1 MNAGEIRA
9 VASLAFVYA
18 LRMLGMFMVL
28 PVLALY
34 AQALPGGATAL
45 QIGLAIGLYG
55 LAQAALQV
63 PLGWLSDRVGRKPV
77 IVAGMLLFAL
87 GSLIAGLSEGIE
99 GVLLGRCIQG
109 LGAVSSAV
117 SALLADVTREQVRTT
132 AMAVMGV
139 GMGGAFI
146 LALVLGPV
154 VAGLIGV
161 DGIFL
166 MTAVLALSSIP
177 LVLWWVPRAP
187 VQPAQPGGMALAF
200 ASPELLR
207 LDAGIFLLHA
217 CMTALFVALPFA
229 LTETLALDSAAHWQ
243 IYLPVLLLSV
253 LPVFPLIRW
262 AERSGRAKPV
272 FVAAVALLA
281 VALLAAGALHDDA
294 PGLVLALLAYF
305 VAFNYLEG
313 ALPSLISRQ
322 APPQHKGA
330 ALGVYAS
337 GQFLGG
343 FTGGL
348 LGGIALGLFGVGGA
362 LAVAGLLPIIWLS
375 FAIRLNP
382 PAAAAHRPTH

>member
-34 AQALPGGATAL
+34 ARALPGGATAL

-63 PLGWLSDRVGRKPV
+63 PLGWLSDRIGRKPV
-77 IVAGMLLFAL
+77 IVGGMLLFAL
-87 GSLIAGLSEGIE
+87 GSLIAGLSNGIE

-132 AMAVMGV
+132 AMAIMGV

-166 MTAVLALSSIP
+166 LTAVLALSSIP
-177 LVLWWVPRAP
+177 LVLWWVPTAP
-187 VQPAQPGGMALAF
+187 IQPAQAGGMALAF
-200 ASPELLR
+200 SSPDLLR
-207 LDAGIFLLHA
+207 LDGGIFLLHA

-229 LTETLALDSAAHWQ
+229 LTDTLMLDSAAHWQ
-243 IYLPVLLLSV
+243 VYLPVLLLSV
-253 LPVFPLIRW
+253 LPIFPLIRW
-262 AERSGRAKPV
+262 AERTGQIKPV

-281 VALLAAGALHDDA
+281 VALLAAGALHGHA
-294 PGLVLALLAYF
+294 PGLILALLAYF
-305 VAFNYLEG
+305 VAFNFLEG

-348 LGGIALGLFGVGGA
+348 LGGLALGQFGVGGA
-362 LAVAGLLPIIWLS
+362 LAVAGLLPIIWLA

-382 PAAAAHRPTH
+382 PGACAHRPTH

>member
-34 AQALPGGATAL
+34 AQGLPGGATAL

-229 LTETLALDSAAHWQ
+229 GTAGFSAD
-243 IYLPVLLLSV
+243 
-253 LPVFPLIRW
+253 PL
-262 AERSGRAKPV
+262 GRAQRT
-272 FVAAVALLA
+272 
-281 VALLAAGALHDDA
+281 
-294 PGLVLALLAYF
+294 
-305 VAFNYLEG
+305 
-313 ALPSLISRQ
+313 RQ
-322 APPQHKGA
+322 AGLCCGGGPAG
-330 ALGVYAS
+330 S
-337 GQFLGG
+337 GP
-343 FTGGL
+343 
-348 LGGIALGLFGVGGA
+348 
-362 LAVAGLLPIIWLS
+362 AGRQR
-375 FAIRLNP
+375 A
-382 PAAAAHRPTH
+382 T

>member
-1 MNAGEIRA
+1 MNAAEIRA

-34 AQALPGGATAL
+34 AHALPGGATEL

-55 LAQAALQV
+55 LAQAVLQV
-63 PLGWLSDRVGRKPV
+63 PLGWLSDRIGRKPV

-87 GSLIAGLSEGIE
+87 GSLIAGLSDDIE

-207 LDAGIFLLHA
+207 LDGGIFLLHA

-262 AERSGRAKPV
+262 AERTGHIKPV

-281 VALLAAGALHDDA
+281 LALLAAGALNRHA

-305 VAFNYLEG
+305 VAFNFLEG